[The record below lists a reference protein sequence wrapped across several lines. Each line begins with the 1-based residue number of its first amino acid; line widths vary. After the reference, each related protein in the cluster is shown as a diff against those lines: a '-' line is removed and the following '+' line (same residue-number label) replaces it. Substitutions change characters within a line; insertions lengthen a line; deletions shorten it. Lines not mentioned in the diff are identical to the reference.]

1 MPPSE
6 RFEGGFCYNKTIDPA
21 VDDCPDK
28 AQPGQRRENAPTG
41 AVLLFTKIL
50 FCGTIYVGR
59 MCVFMKTGLVLE
71 GGAMRGLFSAGVTD
85 VMMENGISFNCLVG
99 VSAGA
104 AFGCN
109 YKSGQNGRAVRYNTR
124 FAKDKR
130 YCSTRSLIR
139 TGDLFGAEFCYH
151 TVPNKLDVFDRE
163 AFNNSSMEFYV
174 VCTDCVTGLPVYKR
188 LDLADD
194 TCFEWIR
201 ASASMPLVSKPVE
214 LEGKK
219 LLDGGMSDSIPLRF
233 MIRGGFEKNVVIL
246 TQPRDFEKQPA
257 SLMPLMK
264 LSLQK
269 YPNLLAAM
277 KNRHENY
284 NRSRRLVFAEEKAG
298 RAFVICPDEPL
309 PIGRIEHDPDKMLNA
324 YNIGRAIGERR
335 LSELKEFLNT

>member
-1 MPPSE
+1 
-6 RFEGGFCYNKTIDPA
+6 
-21 VDDCPDK
+21 
-28 AQPGQRRENAPTG
+28 
-41 AVLLFTKIL
+41 
-50 FCGTIYVGR
+50 
-59 MCVFMKTGLVLE
+59 
-71 GGAMRGLFSAGVTD
+71 
-85 VMMENGISFNCLVG
+85 
-99 VSAGA
+99 
-104 AFGCN
+104 
-109 YKSGQNGRAVRYNTR
+109 
-124 FAKDKR
+124 
-130 YCSTRSLIR
+130 
-139 TGDLFGAEFCYH
+139 
-151 TVPNKLDVFDRE
+151 
-163 AFNNSSMEFYV
+163 MEFYV

-264 LSLQK
+264 LSLRK

-309 PIGRIEHDPDKMLNA
+309 PIGRIEHDPDKMRNA